1 MNDAR
6 LDFDRY
12 DRIRPIRWTGDA
24 LELLDQRKLPFVVE
38 YVACTDSAGVAEAIH
53 ALTVRGA
60 PAIGIAAAWG
70 VVLAAREVQ
79 ADSGADVT
87 RAFCP
92 TCGTGIHSRNSKMP
106 GLIFLRASTLD
117 DPNLFAPQMIVW
129 AARAPAWDPVNPG
142 VPAFAERPTAM

>member
-1 MNDAR
+1 MHISGQCLCGAVHYRGDAEPQFQGKCYCTDCR
-6 LDFDRY
+6 KTSAAGHAAMMGFAADA
-12 DRIRPIRWTGDA
+12 IRFTGD
-24 LELLDQRKLPFVVE
+24 
-38 YVACTDSAGVAEAIH
+38 
-53 ALTVRGA
+53 VR
-60 PAIGIAAAWG
+60 
-70 VVLAAREVQ
+70 EFHSK

-129 AARAPAWDPVNPG
+129 AARAPAWDPVNLG
-142 VPAFAERPTAM
+142 VPAFAERPTGM

>member
-1 MNDAR
+1 MHISGQCLCGAVCYRGDAEPQFQGKCYCTDCR
-6 LDFDRY
+6 KTSAAGHAAMMGFAADAI
-12 DRIRPIRWTGDA
+12 RITGD
-24 LELLDQRKLPFVVE
+24 
-38 YVACTDSAGVAEAIH
+38 
-53 ALTVRGA
+53 VR
-60 PAIGIAAAWG
+60 
-70 VVLAAREVQ
+70 EFHSK

-142 VPAFAERPTAM
+142 VPAFAERPTGM

>member
-1 MNDAR
+1 MQVSGQCLCGAVRYRGDAEPQFQGKCYCTDCR
-6 LDFDRY
+6 KTSAAGHAAMMGFAADA
-12 DRIRPIRWTGDA
+12 IRFTGD
-24 LELLDQRKLPFVVE
+24 
-38 YVACTDSAGVAEAIH
+38 
-53 ALTVRGA
+53 VR
-60 PAIGIAAAWG
+60 
-70 VVLAAREVQ
+70 EFHSK

-92 TCGTGIHSRNSKMP
+92 TCGTGIYSRNSKMP

-142 VPAFAERPTAM
+142 VPAFAERPTGM